1 MTNNDDLIYKLETI
15 LKEPLEK
22 YKIEDAIIILPFSN
36 NSKKH
41 ILDNLENTSHD
52 YKIIHSSSKDDNIT
66 ISNNH
71 TTSNFDIEL
80 NTKKQLDEYLNC
92 VKKILETIHNCKNL
106 CPLGYIQAQ
115 NENVLS
121 SLNHQIRTPLQGITS
136 SASILEIKTQDP
148 SYKKIL
154 KHLLNSCLDLN
165 IYIND
170 IMDFYLLKD
179 KSMEMEY
186 TCFDVK
192 TLLDEVKAF
201 FELELQE
208 YNIKYETQINIM
220 LKNPIK
226 TDYKRL
232 KQIMRY
238 LISNSIHF
246 SHNETINL
254 EVKKENDYIIFTLID
269 TGCGIND
276 IERDKVWLPFYQISK
291 NWMTSQEGLGLGL
304 TNTKLLSRELG
315 GDIKFIDSPFDKGTA
330 IQFHIKDMTDNT
342 IIEKEKEK
350 TSAIINLTQSISS
363 TTSPNNTMT
372 SKISD
377 NSTNNSI
384 NNLTNN
390 LTNKIL
396 IVEDHTMNAELI
408 KLMLENK
415 YSIPIKDIDI
425 ITDSR
430 KVIEKIKSTNYQCIY
445 LDLKMPHLSGFD
457 ILKLI
462 NDDSHLN
469 EKYKNKVIL
478 ITALAQNK
486 ETINLKENNLVNKI
500 IFKPIRCSDL

>member
-1 MTNNDDLIYKLETI
+1 MTNKNDLIQNLETI

-22 YKIEDAIIILPFSN
+22 YKVEDAIIILPFSN
-36 NSKKH
+36 TSKKE
-41 ILDNLENTSHD
+41 ILNNLEKSSD
-52 YKIIHSSSKDDNIT
+52 SYKIIHSSSKDDNLT
-66 ISNNH
+66 ISNNK
-71 TTSNFDIEL
+71 TTDNQNTNTIEIEL
-80 NTKKQLDEYLNC
+80 NTKKQLDEYLKC
-92 VKKILETIHNCKNL
+92 VKKILETIQNCKNL

-121 SLNHQIRTPLQGITS
+121 SLSHQIRTPLQGITS
-136 SASILEIKTQDP
+136 SASILEVKNQDP

-186 TCFDVK
+186 SSFELK
-192 TLLDEVKAF
+192 SLLDEVKTF
-201 FELELQE
+201 FDLELQE
-208 YNIKYETQINIM
+208 YNISYESQISIM

-232 KQIMRY
+232 KQIMRH

-246 SHNETINL
+246 SHNETISL
-254 EVKKENDYIIFTLID
+254 EIKKESNYIVFTLID
-269 TGCGIND
+269 TGSGIKE
-276 IERDKVWLPFYQISK
+276 IEREKVWMPFYQISK
-291 NWMTSQEGLGLGL
+291 DWMTSQEGLGLGL
-304 TNTKLLSRELG
+304 TNTKMLCRELG

-330 IQFHIKDMTDNT
+330 IQFHIKDMTD
-342 IIEKEKEK
+342 IEIEKEKVK
-350 TSAIINLTQSISS
+350 PSAIINLTQSISS
-363 TTSPNNTMT
+363 PITSIK
-372 SKISD
+372 SIS
-377 NSTNNSI
+377 NE
-384 NNLTNN
+384 

-396 IVEDHTMNAELI
+396 IVEDHLMNAELI

-415 YSIPIKDIDI
+415 YSIPINDIDI
-425 ITDSR
+425 IIDSR
-430 KVIEKIKSTNYQCIY
+430 KVIEKIKTTNYQSIY

-500 IFKPIRCSDL
+500 IFKPIRCGDL